1 MAAFD
6 GPTIDDLE
14 GDVIDGLRAQI
25 ESVTRMYDGTTDSA
39 VYTGAY
45 KFNSTDKQWEKYN
58 GTTWDPV
65 KVGNLADDAVT
76 TASILAD
83 AVTTAKFRG
92 VNAAWL
98 RWRNAAG
105 SADISVLT
113 VDNNDNTFLN
123 AVTGKA
129 AILAVNGAT
138 IFGADASKLYPGG
151 SSDSKDI
158 GSSSL
163 RVNRGYFKFLD
174 YVTQLSST
182 GSVLAIKTTT
192 GHDIEFHTSNARR
205 LYIDSGGTLL
215 PDTDS
220 NYAIGTTTKQFGGMF
235 SSYFTAKNGEIP
247 LFTGPS
253 GEAAEFGADGTAMW
267 RIGTSGVLHPLSP
280 SDIGT
285 SSIPVATLY
294 LANAKSIL
302 GSDIGIIPA
311 PGQSLGLG
319 ADNGLKWTVTLA
331 GAMSPLSNG
340 AYDLGLTGTRIAD
353 AFVEQINLGASGGS
367 AFISATA
374 TRLQLGTPT
383 AGSAGAL
390 VGYVEVDIGGT
401 TRKIPYYAA

>member
-14 GDVIDGLRAQI
+14 GDVIDALRAQI

-65 KVGNLADDAVT
+65 EVGNLADDAVT
-76 TASILAD
+76 TTSILAD

-92 VNAAWL
+92 VNSAWL

-163 RVNRGYFKFLD
+163 RVNHGYFKFLD

-182 GSVLAIKTTT
+182 GSALALKTTT
-192 GHDIEFHTSNARR
+192 SHALEIYTSNTLRWSF
-205 LYIDSGGTLL
+205 DSGGTIV
-215 PDTDS
+215 PATDAT
-220 NYAIGTTTKQFGGMF
+220 YAVGNTLVNLGGVF
-235 SSYFTAKNGEIP
+235 STHFTSKNGGTP

-253 GEAAEFGADGTAMW
+253 GQPANFGADGAAKWSLTTA
-267 RIGTSGVLHPLSP
+267 GALFPLSTYDLG
-280 SDIGT
+280 SAAN
-285 SSIPVATLY
+285 PVANSFANVIKSGTGSNLSLYAASGAFLNFGVGSTLTWG
-294 LANAKSIL
+294 LTSTGVFSPAAN
-302 GSDIGIIPA
+302 
-311 PGQSLGLG
+311 
-319 ADNGLKWTVTLA
+319 N
-331 GAMSPLSNG
+331 
-340 AYDLGLTGTRIAD
+340 AYDLGSTTGFIANAYISQLNLSTTVNLAVNGTRLKI
-353 AFVEQINLGASGGS
+353 
-367 AFISATA
+367 T
-374 TRLQLGTPT
+374 TPT
-383 AGSAGAL
+383 AGSAGA
-390 VGYVEVDIGGT
+390 VAGYLEVDIGGT
-401 TRKIPYYAA
+401 TRKIPFHAV